1 MGRPLR
7 LEFSGALYHV
17 TSRGNRKEEIYES
30 DDDRVL
36 FLDIFSEVC
45 KSYSWIC
52 YSFCLMTN
60 HYHILIETP
69 DGNLSQ
75 GMRQL
80 NGVYSQKFNR
90 VHNRVGHVFQGR
102 YMAILVE
109 EESYLLELTRYIVL
123 NPVRAKM
130 VNFAEEWEWISYR
143 ATISKSTLPSWLHTD
158 RILARFGR
166 RKGVAID
173 AYRLFVSEGKEQ
185 PSPWLNLKN
194 QVFLGSD
201 SFVERT
207 SRMIDHD
214 KDLRDIPASQR
225 RSVPKALE
233 YYRYNSPNRN
243 AAIISGYKSG
253 GYSMKEIGKYYGL
266 SYSMVSRILKNSRFK
281 T

>member
-17 TSRGNRKEEIYES
+17 TSRGDRQEDIYES
-30 DDDRVL
+30 VDDRVM
-36 FLDIFSEVC
+36 FLEVFGEVC
-45 KSYSWIC
+45 KSYNWVC
-52 YSFCLMTN
+52 HGYCLMTN

-69 DGNLSQ
+69 EANLSK

-90 VHNRVGHVFQGR
+90 AHKRVGHVFQGR
-102 YMAILVE
+102 YKAILVE
-109 EESYLLELTRYIVL
+109 KESYLLELTRYIVL

-130 VNFAEEWEWISYR
+130 VHFAKEWKWSSYR
-143 ATISKSTLPSWLHTD
+143 ATINESTLPSWLHTHW
-158 RILARFGR
+158 ILSGFGQT
-166 RKGVAID
+166 KGIAID
-173 AYRLFVSEGKEQ
+173 AYKRFVSEGKGQ
-185 PSPWLNLKN
+185 SSPWLNLKN

-201 SFVERT
+201 AFVKQT
-207 SRMIDHD
+207 SRMIDAD

-225 RSVPKALE
+225 RSIPKPLK
-233 YYRYNSPNRN
+233 YYGDNMSDRN
-243 AAIISGYKSG
+243 TGIISAYKSG
-253 GYSMKEIGKYYGL
+253 GYSMKEIGEYFGL